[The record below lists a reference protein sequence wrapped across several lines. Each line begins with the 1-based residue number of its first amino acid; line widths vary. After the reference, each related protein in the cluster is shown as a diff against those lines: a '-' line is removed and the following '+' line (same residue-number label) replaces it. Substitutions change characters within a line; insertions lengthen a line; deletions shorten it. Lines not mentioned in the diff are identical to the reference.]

1 MRRLMFLMVFVFL
14 IPLVSIPQPNLVFQ
28 DEVGLY
34 GVEYDSTKYYYP
46 PSYPDSGDLI
56 YCLYKVINIGDET
69 SESFDIG
76 YETWVNGDSLRK
88 GIYTYQAPLAT
99 SDTFFGTSG
108 FWSKETG
115 QLIYDPTVEY
125 KIRLTIDPNRRIVES
140 DTTDNVLETIFYPKS
155 TKIDDNHQHQSV
167 VEKFNLAQNYPNP
180 FNPVTTIN
188 YNIAKSGQVQIM
200 VYNIS
205 GQVVAELVNDF
216 QPAGSYQVQFEGS
229 QLPSGIYFYKLEIE
243 NNKQIRKMNL
253 IK

>member
-180 FNPVTTIN
+180 FNPVTTIS
-188 YNIAKSGQVQIM
+188 YSLEESEHTQLI
-200 VYNIS
+200 VYNVT
-205 GQVVAELVNDF
+205 GQEVKTLVNEN
-216 QPAGSYQVQFEGS
+216 QPAGNYSVLFDANK
-229 QLPSGIYFYKLEIE
+229 LPSGIYFYKLKAGEFTQT
-243 NNKQIRKMNL
+243 KKMIL
-253 IK
+253 AK